1 MSSEKLAI
9 TDLGSR
15 LSATSGIVEL
25 MEDLGQAMGGSHRG
39 TMRMLG
45 GGNPAAIPEV
55 QQLWRRRL
63 GEILANADECDR
75 MLVNYDGPAGSPA
88 FREIVAEAFRARLG
102 WNIAPRNVAV
112 TAGGQT
118 AFFELF
124 ALFGGDAAGDK
135 RRILLPIAPE
145 YIGYADQGL
154 ASGVF
159 AAHRPRIELRGEHD
173 FKYHVD
179 FERLETE
186 ASLGAIAVSRP
197 TNPSGNVLA
206 DEELAR
212 LRRFANDQGV
222 PLILDNA
229 YGLPFPTAMFTAAQ
243 LPPWDEDM
251 VMVFSLSKVG
261 LPGVRTAIVVA
272 REEII
277 QRISSMTAVIGLANN
292 NIGQAIVGPL
302 LASGELL
309 RLSEETIRPFYAE
322 KSRLAREIVAQ
333 QFGERFPYRVHAN
346 EGAFFLW
353 LWFPELQIPTR
364 ELYQRLK
371 RRNVLVV
378 PGEYFFYGL
387 PPGEDWPHSRQCIRV
402 TFSQA
407 EKTVV
412 EGLRVISDELAALHN
427 HAQPAR
433 QELNRQVTN

>member
-1 MSSEKLAI
+1 
-9 TDLGSR
+9 
-15 LSATSGIVEL
+15 
-25 MEDLGQAMGGSHRG
+25 
-39 TMRMLG
+39 MLG
-45 GGNPAAIPEV
+45 GGNPAAVPEV
-55 QQLWRRRL
+55 QQVWRRRL
-63 GEILANADECDR
+63 AEILANADECDR

-88 FREIVAEAFRARLG
+88 FREIVAELFRAKFG
-102 WNIAPRNVAV
+102 WNIASRNVAV

-124 ALFGGDAAGDK
+124 ALFGGDAAGGK

-154 ASGVF
+154 ASNVF
-159 AAHRPRIELRGEHD
+159 AAHRPRIELREEHD

-179 FERLETE
+179 FDRLETE

-206 DEELAR
+206 DDELAR
-212 LRRFANDQGV
+212 LRRFANREGV

-229 YGLPFPTAMFTAAQ
+229 YGLPFPAAMFTAAH
-243 LPPWDEDM
+243 LPAWDEDL

-261 LPGVRTAIVVA
+261 LPGVRTAIVIA

-277 QRISSMTAVIGLANN
+277 QRVSSMTAVIGLANN

-309 RLSEETIRPFYAE
+309 RLSQEVIRPFYAQ
-322 KSRLAREIVAQ
+322 KSQRAREIVCQ
-333 QFGERFPYRVHAN
+333 EFGDRFPYRVHAN

-353 LWFPELQIPTR
+353 LWFPELPIATR

-371 RRNVLVV
+371 QLNVLVV

-387 PPGEDWPHSRQCIRV
+387 PPDSDWPHSRQCVRV
-402 TFSQA
+402 TFSQP
-407 EKTVV
+407 EETVV
-412 EGLRVISDELAALHN
+412 EGLRIIADELIRLHGD
-427 HAQPAR
+427 
-433 QELNRQVTN
+433 